1 LYDQAEEAEE
11 IQKKVSTTQN
21 KAHSPALS
29 KRYIVYDAPAP
40 FLPECLIAL
49 APTAAFVV
57 TLGNKIIAS
66 RHHILA
72 VLEHLS
78 KLRIPR
84 IRIVD
89 RLLLLLVPHPIPL
102 PLGHFFLIRG
112 LRWRSGR
119 EVIPRIRPSL
129 NQQLDDLQAELLLG
143 PRERNGLVQRRVA
156 LHLVYGIDLET
167 LLVQEL
173 I

>member
-1 LYDQAEEAEE
+1 M
-11 IQKKVSTTQN
+11 IKQKKQKKFRRKQVQRRTKPTPQLYR
-21 KAHSPALS
+21 KGILYMTPL
-29 KRYIVYDAPAP
+29 PP

-72 VLEHLS
+72 VLEYLS

-102 PLGHFFLIRG
+102 PLAPFFLIRG
-112 LRWRSGR
+112 PRWRSGR

-156 LHLVYGIDLET
+156 LHLVYGIDLEP

-173 I
+173 V